1 MADIAT
7 ELESKLDM
15 PFGTSLT
22 KDRVI
27 AWFAQERLNLFNA
40 YDPRDRMAAMF
51 NPETLELG
59 ATATIGKLN
68 VIGSSHSVQQYSH
81 SEVDDFQVVMVYDH
95 LAMLIR
101 NGSQT
106 EYDINKPADWLTS
119 FVFPR
124 GEGVAPPLLVLS
136 WKSTLGMLVAVKSAK
151 TAFKQW
157 FADGQPKAC
166 VVTMSVC
173 EIRRAE
179 RTPSSHRL
187 HGWRQPEAGVPI
199 GGSPASDY
207 PLGAPRSRMLFGK
220 RM

>member
-1 MADIAT
+1 MADI
-7 ELESKLDM
+7 ESKLDM

-40 YDPRDRMAAMF
+40 YDPRDRMTALF

-59 ATATIGKLN
+59 ATATIGKIN
-68 VIGSSHSVQQYSH
+68 PVGSSYSVQQYSH
-81 SEVDDFQVVMVYDH
+81 SEVDDFQLVMVFDH

-101 NGSQT
+101 NGSQA

-136 WKSTLGMLVAVKSAK
+136 WKNTLGMLVAVKKAK

-166 VVTMSVC
+166 AVLVDVC
-173 EIRRAE
+173 ELRRTE
-179 RTPSSHRL
+179 RTPSSHRR

-199 GGSPASDY
+199 GGSLASNY
-207 PLGAPRSRMLFGK
+207 PLGAPKGRTLFGK
-220 RM
+220 RFS